1 MKIIEAEGES
11 DYAAARDLIA
21 AYQRWLGV
29 DLEFQGF
36 SKELESLS
44 VMYGPP
50 DGAMLLAEE
59 EGVWVGC
66 VGLRR
71 LGGGDAEMKRM
82 FVLPAYQGKGIGSKL
97 TEEFITIARRL
108 GYRAIRLDTVPR
120 LDRAMRIYEGAGF
133 TRIPLYRH
141 NPDPD
146 AVFMELRLG

>member
-36 SKELESLS
+36 SKELETLS

-59 EGVWVGC
+59 GGVWVGC

-82 FVLPAYQGKGIGSKL
+82 SRSCHADLRGGRLHSDSSLSSQSGPGRCVHGAQ
-97 TEEFITIARRL
+97 ARMMGRSDCANS
-108 GYRAIRLDTVPR
+108 GRRR
-120 LDRAMRIYEGAGF
+120 
-133 TRIPLYRH
+133 
-141 NPDPD
+141 
-146 AVFMELRLG
+146 

>member
-59 EGVWVGC
+59 GGVWVGC

-97 TEEFITIARRL
+97 TRNSSRSRVDWATGQSAWTRSPGSIVPCGSTRGQASPGFLPIVTIR
-108 GYRAIRLDTVPR
+108 
-120 LDRAMRIYEGAGF
+120 
-133 TRIPLYRH
+133 TRTLCSWSS
-141 NPDPD
+141 
-146 AVFMELRLG
+146 G

>member
-36 SKELESLS
+36 SKELETLS

-50 DGAMLLAEE
+50 DCAMLLAEE
-59 EGVWVGC
+59 GGVLVGC

-82 FVLPAYQGKGIGSKL
+82 SRSRVDWVTGQSAWTRSPGSIVPCGSTRGPASPGFPPIV
-97 TEEFITIARRL
+97 TIR
-108 GYRAIRLDTVPR
+108 
-120 LDRAMRIYEGAGF
+120 
-133 TRIPLYRH
+133 TRTLCSWSS
-141 NPDPD
+141 
-146 AVFMELRLG
+146 G

>member
-36 SKELESLS
+36 SKEL
-44 VMYGPP
+44 
-50 DGAMLLAEE
+50 DA
-59 EGVWVGC
+59 
-66 VGLRR
+66 GLCHVV
-71 LGGGDAEMKRM
+71 GGGRRGFGRVCRAEATWERRCRD
-82 FVLPAYQGKGIGSKL
+82 
-97 TEEFITIARRL
+97 EEDVTIARRL

-133 TRIPLYRH
+133 TRIPPYRH

>member
-1 MKIIEAEGES
+1 M
-11 DYAAARDLIA
+11 
-21 AYQRWLGV
+21 

-59 EGVWVGC
+59 GGVWVGC

-71 LGGGDAEMKRM
+71 LGDGDAEMKRM
-82 FVLPAYQGKGIGSKL
+82 FVLPAYRGQGIGSKL
-97 TEEFITIARRL
+97 TEEFITIARR
-108 GYRAIRLDTVPR
+108 
-120 LDRAMRIYEGAGF
+120 IYEWAGV
-133 TRIPLYRH
+133 TRIPPYRH
-141 NPDPD
+141 SPDPD

>member
-36 SKELESLS
+36 SKELETLS

-50 DGAMLLAEE
+50 DCAMLLAEE
-59 EGVWVGC
+59 GGVLVGC

-82 FVLPAYQGKGIGSKL
+82 SRSRVDWVTGQSAWTRSPGS
-97 TEEFITIARRL
+97 I
-108 GYRAIRLDTVPR
+108 VPC
-120 LDRAMRIYEGAGF
+120 YEGAGF
-133 TRIPLYRH
+133 TRIPPYRH